1 MHPSKHSTRALLSV
15 SKTILWGNWGAETL
29 SALARSHT
37 ARKQHNWDF
46 QLGYWSSLDQP
57 EEKNQEQEK
66 KRKERSVLQHP
77 PLQGQKRNWEG
88 ECTGCPET
96 WNRGKGSSLQILI
109 KREGSPVES
118 DLYER
123 EWEFKEVFKKAWG
136 RLALRCLEWKRCLI
150 HQCVSVEVLQHQK
163 PQGLLRFHTY
173 TDKSQ
178 VKGPRASTSNSQ
190 G

>member
-1 MHPSKHSTRALLSV
+1 MRKLRRRDI
-15 SKTILWGNWGAETL
+15 KC
-29 SALARSHT
+29 LARSHT
-37 ARKQHNWDF
+37 ARKQDNWDF

-66 KRKERSVLQHP
+66 KLKERSILQHP

-118 DLYER
+118 DLFEW
-123 EWEFKEVFKKAWG
+123 EWEFKEVFKKTWGWLWLWDAWSG
-136 RLALRCLEWKRCLI
+136 STAWSISVSALKCYSIRN
-150 HQCVSVEVLQHQK
+150 
-163 PQGLLRFHTY
+163 
-173 TDKSQ
+173 
-178 VKGPRASTSNSQ
+178 PRACCVITHTWTRAKSRDPEPQQATLRDSTEC
-190 G
+190 

>member
-1 MHPSKHSTRALLSV
+1 MRKLRRRDI
-15 SKTILWGNWGAETL
+15 KC
-29 SALARSHT
+29 LARSHT
-37 ARKQHNWDF
+37 ARKQDNWDF

-66 KRKERSVLQHP
+66 KLKERSILQHP

-118 DLYER
+118 DLFEW
-123 EWEFKEVFKKAWG
+123 EWEFKEVFKKTWGWLWLWDAWSG
-136 RLALRCLEWKRCLI
+136 STAWSISATASETPGLAALSHI
-150 HQCVSVEVLQHQK
+150 HGQE
-163 PQGLLRFHTY
+163 P
-173 TDKSQ
+173 
-178 VKGPRASTSNSQ
+178 SQ
-190 G
+190 GTQSLNKQLSGIVLSAKKVFPTCVNR